1 LENFNR
7 IVADAGETG
16 IDAKIL
22 RPTERSKS
30 EYVRKKTSSRY
41 DLWFLRMSGSGLGN
55 CFYNHYQAV
64 ALAERCNARVIV
76 PPWFSVK
83 IGPML
88 RGQSGKRFYLG
99 MFKPYR
105 GDIGGLR
112 KLWILLS
119 RYWRRNMVEVDG
131 SRPRNFARAIRKCR
145 F

>member
-64 ALAERCNARVIV
+64 ALAVSARTS
-76 PPWFSVK
+76 PPCLEWASPDK
-83 IGPML
+83 DAADS
-88 RGQSGKRFYLG
+88 Q
-99 MFKPYR
+99 
-105 GDIGGLR
+105 
-112 KLWILLS
+112 
-119 RYWRRNMVEVDG
+119 WRRT
-131 SRPRNFARAIRKCR
+131 A
-145 F
+145 